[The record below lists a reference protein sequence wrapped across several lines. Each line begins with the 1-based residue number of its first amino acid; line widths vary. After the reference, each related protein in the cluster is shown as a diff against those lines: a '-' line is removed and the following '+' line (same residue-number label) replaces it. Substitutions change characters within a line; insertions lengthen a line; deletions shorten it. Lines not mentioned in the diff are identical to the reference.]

1 MLAET
6 WIKAM
11 TSSMKESCVCSPD
24 STVSSLLTSYST
36 DSNTLYS
43 NTLIHYKGKLY
54 SSASEAL
61 EAYIEDFDLSLTS
74 SEISTGKICICQN
87 TPKQVKFSKHRTKGK
102 HELDD
107 FNQHVGL
114 GFLASPSRRQ
124 SECDPDSI
132 SLATDDLL
140 AFPADGSLPFVQHNL
155 LKSEHQS
162 SEWNR
167 WSLKTSF
174 CPCQTSLLDTASG
187 FSLQENEKAVAHQNP
202 QKDFSKKKHNVSEPD
217 RCSSVSSK
225 GSLKLLSF
233 AEKSNTSK
241 NYPRW
246 LTSQK
251 SDLSV
256 SEISSVANFHYPVW
270 LKSYSLFS
278 GSTKESDGQSS
289 NIQGKASSPQ
299 AFEILRKRHSV
310 DKDCSN
316 FFEQNACLDLRSDNK
331 VEGSCNYD
339 SPDACFPSDN
349 SFSRHTKKPFRED
362 QLDLLTLKVNRGLE
376 GSTEDLSDTLK
387 NDGNPTT
394 DILGAEMTWENVPGA
409 FKPSVPV
416 CCEDVEDALPFPK
429 ADIIHKFLE
438 DCLHDKSKENTFSGD
453 HHHRPLEALKL
464 MLFKLQ
470 AIQGSLSRIETAE
483 QKKESEKLSET
494 AEAELKLCDSEIIPL
509 TNSIQNLHFS

>member
-1 MLAET
+1 
-6 WIKAM
+6 M
-11 TSSMKESCVCSPD
+11 TSSIKESSVCSPD
-24 STVSSLLTSYST
+24 STVSSLLTSYSI
-36 DSNTLYS
+36 DSNIPYS

-61 EAYIEDFDLSLTS
+61 EGYIENFGLSLTS
-74 SEISTGKICICQN
+74 SERSTGKICICQS
-87 TPKQVKFSKHRTKGK
+87 TPKQVKFSKHHATGK
-102 HELDD
+102 HALDD
-107 FNQHVGL
+107 FNRHVGS

-132 SLATDDLL
+132 SLVTEDLL
-140 AFPADGSLPFVQHNL
+140 AFPADGSPPFVQHNPL
-155 LKSEHQS
+155 ISEHQS

-174 CPCQTSLLDTASG
+174 CPCQTSSLDTASG
-187 FSLQENEKAVAHQNP
+187 FSLLFPIFITQSGLRVTA
-202 QKDFSKKKHNVSEPD
+202 F
-217 RCSSVSSK
+217 
-225 GSLKLLSF
+225 
-233 AEKSNTSK
+233 
-241 NYPRW
+241 
-246 LTSQK
+246 
-251 SDLSV
+251 
-256 SEISSVANFHYPVW
+256 
-270 LKSYSLFS
+270 FS

-316 FFEQNACLDLRSDNK
+316 FSEQNACLDLRGDNK

-362 QLDLLTLKVNRGLE
+362 QLELLTLKVNRSLE
-376 GSTEDLSDTLK
+376 SSTEDLSNNLK
-387 NDGNPTT
+387 NDGSPTT
-394 DILGAEMTWENVPGA
+394 DILGAEMTWEKCSRC
-409 FKPSVPV
+409 F
-416 CCEDVEDALPFPK
+416 
-429 ADIIHKFLE
+429 
-438 DCLHDKSKENTFSGD
+438 ENTFSGG

-470 AIQGSLSRIETAE
+470 AIQRSLSRNETAE
-483 QKKESEKLSET
+483 QKEEFEKLSET

-509 TNSIQNLHFS
+509 TNSIQKALHHLSHRKSLVEENSNQ